1 MSEFETCEKFQD
13 YQICK
18 TIVRDYPSSVK
29 VIKWDEL
36 NLTKEEKIEIY
47 MYAIGMDYR
56 LLKYLKFDD
65 LSKEEI
71 QEIYLEA
78 IKKDRRAFKYIKW
91 DELKGKF
98 LKEQL
103 DEICIETVRKLP
115 CMLQYIENQTEE
127 MCLEAVKKDGLS
139 LEYVKE
145 QTEEICKK
153 AVMQN
158 ELALDFVEEQFSK
171 ICIEALKENGIV
183 FRYLKKICRKVVKR
197 SKLVLTYAVLMSPFL
212 ILVSLLFFLGFREE
226 KEAYGLDYQL
236 EYDIAESIETNKSVS
251 LGNIVKEDF
260 DKVCIYYSYSM
271 FEPNKGE
278 FQYFPTA
285 KLYNKK
291 IPKNNFSYI
300 VFLDED
306 GDTVKS
312 LVLSKKY
319 DILGNR
325 SYMEYSK
332 KDSLFE
338 FKKVK
343 GENEYHYE
351 LDRSI

>member
-1 MSEFETCEKFQD
+1 MDKKLSKELKNAQTQTYEMCIEAVGGNGYLLKE
-13 YQICK
+13 
-18 TIVRDYPSSVK
+18 VRF
-29 VIKWDEL
+29 DEL
-36 NLTKEEKIEIY
+36 NLTKEQIY
-47 MYAIGMDYR
+47 N
-56 LLKYLKFDD
+56 LYL
-65 LSKEEI
+65 I
-71 QEIYLEA
+71 A
-78 IKKDRRAFKYIKW
+78 VRRSGCALQYIKW
-91 DELKGKF
+91 SELEGEF
-98 LKEQL
+98 LKERTQ
-103 DEICIETVRKLP
+103 EICF
-115 CMLQYIENQTEE
+115 
-127 MCLEAVKKDGLS
+127 EAVKENGLA
-139 LEYVKE
+139 LEYVTE
-145 QTEEICKK
+145 QTEEICLE
-153 AVMQN
+153 AVRQN
-158 ELALDFVEEQFSK
+158 GLALDFVEEQFSK

-312 LVLSKKY
+312 LVLNKKY

-332 KDSLFE
+332 KDSLFK

-343 GENEYHYE
+343 GVNEYSYE
-351 LDRSI
+351 LN